1 MTLGDL
7 TTLVLRS
14 FFSEIFKRCLAFYGR
29 IDATAFTSISAL
41 YLTPPLLLL
50 PTPSPIFSAE
60 DSCQDGAALVQSR
73 ALFDAGL
80 R

>member
-1 MTLGDL
+1 MQLHL
-7 TTLVLRS
+7 HLSVL
-14 FFSEIFKRCLAFYGR
+14 FIL
-29 IDATAFTSISAL
+29 
-41 YLTPPLLLL
+41 PPLLLL

-73 ALFDAGL
+73 ALFDAGF

>member
-1 MTLGDL
+1 MQLHL
-7 TTLVLRS
+7 HLSVL
-14 FFSEIFKRCLAFYGR
+14 FILP
-29 IDATAFTSISAL
+29 
-41 YLTPPLLLL
+41 PPLLLL